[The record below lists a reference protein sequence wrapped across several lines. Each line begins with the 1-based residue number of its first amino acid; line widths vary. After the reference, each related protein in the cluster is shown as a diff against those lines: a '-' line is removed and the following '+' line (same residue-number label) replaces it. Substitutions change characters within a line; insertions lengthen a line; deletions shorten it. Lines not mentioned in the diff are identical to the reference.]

1 MRRYVLPL
9 AAAAVAAATMPSIA
23 SAQQPAIVTTDV
35 NMRAGPSTEFPVVD
49 VIPDNDQV
57 AVFGCIEEYE
67 WCDVGWRDTRGW
79 VAGEYLRYRR
89 DTGYVPL
96 IEYGPTLGLPV
107 VVFSFDTYWDRY
119 YRARPWYRERVR
131 WSRVWRDR
139 RDDRAER
146 REDRREDKAER
157 REDRREDRVDRR
169 QDRRED
175 RAERRE
181 DRRDVRADRRQ
192 DRRESRVER
201 RVERQ
206 DRADVRRENRREIR
220 AERSDRRAVRAERRQ
235 EIGRSVTRSERRV
248 ERARSGPSRIEGGG
262 RGERGER
269 RRDRRD

>member
-1 MRRYVLPL
+1 MFEIRRYVLPL
-9 AAAAVAAATMPSIA
+9 AAAAVAVATMPGIA
-23 SAQQPAIVTTDV
+23 AAQQPAIVTTDV

-107 VVFSFDTYWDRY
+107 VVFSFDAYWDRY
-119 YRARPWYRERVR
+119 YRARPWYRERAR

-146 REDRREDKAER
+146 REDRRED
-157 REDRREDRVDRR
+157 RVDRR
-169 QDRRED
+169 QDRREERVD
-175 RAERRE
+175 RRE

-220 AERSDRRAVRAERRQ
+220 AERSDRRAVRADRRQ
-235 EIGRSVTRSERRV
+235 EAGRSLSRGERRV
-248 ERARSGPSRIEGGG
+248 ERARSGPSRVERARSGPSRIERGG
-262 RGERGER
+262 RGER

>member
-1 MRRYVLPL
+1 MFEIRRYVLPL
-9 AAAAVAAATMPSIA
+9 FAAALATAAVPGTA
-23 SAQQPAIVTTDV
+23 SAQRPAIVTTEV

-96 IEYGPTLGLPV
+96 IEYGPTLGLPII
-107 VVFSFDTYWDRY
+107 VFSVDTYWDRY
-119 YRARPWYRERVR
+119 YRARPWYRDRVR

-146 REDRREDKAER
+146 REDRRED
-157 REDRREDRVDRR
+157 RVDRR
-169 QDRRED
+169 RDRRED
-175 RAERRE
+175 RADRRE

-220 AERSDRRAVRAERRQ
+220 AERSDRRAVRADRRQ
-235 EIGRSVTRSERRV
+235 EAGRSLSRGERRV
-248 ERARSGPSRIEGGG
+248 ERARSGPSRVERARSGPSRIERGG
-262 RGERGER
+262 RGER